1 MASVR
6 AGGCAAS
13 AYGVCPRW
21 RLCRFRL
28 WRLSALARRCV
39 LLFSWDRELYAG
51 AAFVPAGC
59 SSGTGVCARGGWS
72 AGRCGAVGRSC
83 VRSCLLLRFCR
94 RVLHSLTPAMRQR
107 AAFCALL
114 TAGRLLTPRFVLFH
128 ACHTVLLECL
138 ALVHAC
144 LFSFIRKKRDGLRY
158 VSFLFRVVGIA
169 ICRFSC
175 LLMVIGL
182 RWFTSGLR
190 VSLWRFRQG
199 TRGTGS
205 YGVGGA
211 A

>member
-1 MASVR
+1 MKRGGQFGIGARRTHGRAAVPLPLMAFVR

-144 LFSFIRKKRDGLRY
+144 LFSFIRKKETACGM
-158 VSFLFRVVGIA
+158 FRFCSAWSESPFVGSHA
-169 ICRFSC
+169 F
-175 LLMVIGL
+175 
-182 RWFTSGLR
+182 
-190 VSLWRFRQG
+190 
-199 TRGTGS
+199 
-205 YGVGGA
+205 
-211 A
+211 

>member
-1 MASVR
+1 MDGRLCRFRLWRLSALAAVPLPLMASAR

-144 LFSFIRKKRDGLRY
+144 LFSFIRKKETACGM
-158 VSFLFRVVGIA
+158 FRFCSAWSESPFVGSHA
-169 ICRFSC
+169 F
-175 LLMVIGL
+175 
-182 RWFTSGLR
+182 
-190 VSLWRFRQG
+190 
-199 TRGTGS
+199 
-205 YGVGGA
+205 
-211 A
+211 